1 MMDLRSK
8 RILVTGG
15 SGFLGSHIMDLL
27 RQMGCVQVAA
37 PRRRQFDLVRQEA
50 VERLF
55 EEYRPE
61 VVIHCAATVGG
72 IGANRDNP
80 GRFFYE
86 NAMMGIQLI
95 EACRRYEVVKTVVL
109 GTICAYPKFA
119 AVPFR
124 EPSLWDGYPE
134 ETNAPYGIAK
144 KALLVQCQAYRAQYG
159 TNAVFLLPVNL
170 YGPRDNFDLHS
181 SHVIPAIIRKCVEA
195 IKNTSGTITLWGDG
209 SPTREFLYVE
219 DAAEA
224 IVRATECY
232 DGAEPINIGSGREIS
247 IRELVDKIATIT
259 GFDGR
264 IEWDTTKP
272 NGQPRRCLEV
282 SRAQQEFGFT
292 ARTDLDAGL
301 RATVGW
307 YRENLA
313 SISTRNSSVNTIGVF
328 GDESTTQAN

>member
-1 MMDLRSK
+1 MDLRSK
-8 RILVTGG
+8 RILLTGG
-15 SGFLGSHIMDLL
+15 SGFLGSHIADLL
-27 RQMGCVQVAA
+27 RQMGCQHVTV

-61 VVIHCAATVGG
+61 VVIHAAATVGG

-86 NAMMGIQLI
+86 NAIMGIQLI

-119 AVPFR
+119 AVPFQ
-124 EPSLWDGYPE
+124 EGSLWDGYPE

-159 TNAVFLLPVNL
+159 TDAVFLLPVNL

-181 SHVIPAIIRKCVEA
+181 SHVIPAMIRKCGEA
-195 IKNTSGTITLWGDG
+195 IEDGSGTITLWGDG

-224 IVRATECY
+224 IVKATECY
-232 DGAEPINIGSGREIS
+232 DGAEPINVGSGKEIS
-247 IRELVDKIATIT
+247 IQELVGKIASIT

-292 ARTDLDAGL
+292 ARTDLDSGL
-301 RATVGW
+301 RATVAW
-307 YRENLA
+307 YRDNVA
-313 SISTRNSSVNTIGVF
+313 R
-328 GDESTTQAN
+328 STT

>member
-1 MMDLRSK
+1 MMDLRPK

-15 SGFLGSHIMDLL
+15 SGFLGSHLVELL
-27 RQMGCVQVAA
+27 HQMGCSQVAT
-37 PRRRQFDLVRQEA
+37 PRRSQFDLVRQEA

-55 EEYRPE
+55 EEHRPE
-61 VVIHCAATVGG
+61 VVIHAAATVGG

-86 NAMMGIQLI
+86 NAAMGIHLI
-95 EACRRYEVVKTVVL
+95 EACRRYEVGKTVVL

-124 EPSLWDGYPE
+124 EHTLWDGYPE

-144 KALLVQCQAYRAQYG
+144 KALLMQCQSYRAQYG

-170 YGPRDNFDLHS
+170 YGPRDNFNLDS
-181 SHVIPAIIRKCVEA
+181 SHVIPAIIRKCLEA
-195 IKNTSGTITLWGDG
+195 IKSHSRTITLWGDG
-209 SPTREFLYVE
+209 SPTREFLYVK

-224 IVRATECY
+224 IVRATACY
-232 DGAEPINIGSGREIS
+232 DGAEPVNVGSGKEIS
-247 IRELVDKIATIT
+247 IRELVGKIAAIT
-259 GFDGR
+259 GFDGG

-272 NGQPRRCLEV
+272 NGQPRRCLDV
-282 SRAQQEFGFT
+282 SRAQEEFGFT

-301 RATVGW
+301 RETVAW
-307 YRENLA
+307 YSA
-313 SISTRNSSVNTIGVF
+313 SQG
-328 GDESTTQAN
+328 